1 MVIHSFVHP
10 FTHSFTKGS
19 ASSCSAA
26 GIGAW
31 QSGGTKVTHKNL
43 ILALRELTG

>member
-10 FTHSFTKGS
+10 FTHSFIHQRLNELLLCGRHR
-19 ASSCSAA
+19 CW
-26 GIGAW
+26 GR
-31 QSGGTKVTHKNL
+31 GTKVTHKNQ